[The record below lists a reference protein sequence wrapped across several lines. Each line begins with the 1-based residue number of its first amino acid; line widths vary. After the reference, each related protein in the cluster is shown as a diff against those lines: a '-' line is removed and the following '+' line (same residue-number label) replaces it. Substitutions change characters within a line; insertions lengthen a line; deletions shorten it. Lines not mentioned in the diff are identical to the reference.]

1 MVSAIVAALLEG
13 GEMLGFGR
21 REEEELPDER
31 RETRV
36 RALTPS
42 GWISGTL
49 FIPGLIR
56 LVDFIEN
63 ENILK
68 LTAAQIEG
76 DPQAKEFLALRR
88 DSVILLMVEGNENL
102 EAVETVGHQDE
113 HRVTCWITCGA
124 VQGVLLLRLG
134 ARLSDY
140 LARHEGL
147 VVVRECR
154 YRIRNPMTMK
164 VEEDESWA
172 ILLNPQAVVAV
183 TETPQT
189 GEA

>member
-1 MVSAIVAALLEG
+1 
-13 GEMLGFGR
+13 MLGFGR
-21 REEEELPDER
+21 RKEEELPDER

-42 GWISGTL
+42 GWITGNL
-49 FIPGLIR
+49 FVPGLIR
-56 LVDFIEN
+56 LVDFIDN
-63 ENILK
+63 EKILR
-68 LTAAQIEG
+68 LTEVQIEG
-76 DPQAKEFLALRR
+76 DPQAREFLALRR
-88 DSVILLMVEGNENL
+88 DSVILLIVEGNENL

-113 HRVTCWITCGA
+113 HRVTCWINCGA

-134 ARLSDY
+134 TRLSDY

-164 VEEDESWA
+164 VEEDEAWA
-172 ILLNPQAVVAV
+172 ILLNPEAVVAV
-183 TETPQT
+183 TEAPQT